1 MESLKDEEA
10 KIQKDGKLERQRAE
24 KTTMSKRKKKKKS
37 RKD

>member
-24 KTTMSKRKKKKKS
+24 KKTMSK
-37 RKD
+37 

>member
-24 KTTMSKRKKKKKS
+24 KTAMSK
-37 RKD
+37 